1 MDHNTAPAEEHKETP
16 PNPSVGEETTPY
28 SDASVDYINK
38 TVTDQS
44 AVSMNAAGQAYQS
57 VANSMALAVENSS
70 TTFLNFSTIAGA
82 ALAKA
87 TENYMLEPTPTPW
100 PDVIKNLQEAIAK
113 QADIIKTV
121 GTNTNEVMKSYRDLL
136 PSGGSK

>member
-1 MDHNTAPAEEHKETP
+1 MDHDTASSEPSMQSAS
-16 PNPSVGEETTPY
+16 NPSAGENTTPY
-28 SDASVDYINK
+28 TDSSVDYINT

-44 AVSMNAAGQAYQS
+44 VVSMNAAGQAYQS

-70 TTFLNFSTIAGA
+70 TTFLNFSTIAAA

-87 TENYMLEPTPTPW
+87 TENYMLDPAPPW
-100 PDVIKNLQEAIAK
+100 PDVIKTLQDAITT

-121 GTNTNEVMKSYRDLL
+121 GTNTSGVMKSYSDLL
-136 PSGGSK
+136 SSGGSK

>member
-1 MDHNTAPAEEHKETP
+1 MDHDTASSEPSMKSAS
-16 PNPSVGEETTPY
+16 NPSAGENTTPY
-28 SDASVDYINK
+28 TDSSVDYINT

-44 AVSMNAAGQAYQS
+44 VVSMNAAGQAYQS

-70 TTFLNFSTIAGA
+70 TTFLNFSTIAAA

-87 TENYMLEPTPTPW
+87 TENYMLDPTPTPW
-100 PDVIKNLQEAIAK
+100 PDVIKTLQAAIAT

-121 GTNTNEVMKSYRDLL
+121 GANTSGVMQSYRDLL
-136 PSGGSK
+136 PSGGS

>member
-1 MDHNTAPAEEHKETP
+1 MDHDTAAAENNKEP
-16 PNPSVGEETTPY
+16 PSASSIDGKATPY
-28 SDASVDYINK
+28 TDASVDYINT

-44 AVSMNAAGQAYQS
+44 AVSMNASGQAYQS
-57 VANSMALAVENSS
+57 IANSMALAVENAS

-87 TENYMLEPTPTPW
+87 TENYMLEPAPTPW
-100 PDVIKNLQEAIAK
+100 PDVIKTLQQAIST

-121 GTNTNEVMKSYRDLL
+121 GANTNEVMKSYRDLL